1 MFNDINPELAYYK
14 SSLES
19 ERTRRKQLETLVDV
33 QQQRLTDAESELIQL
48 RANDHKK
55 TLCMKQLEQMIP
67 NVVDE
72 WKGKE
77 TDYKSKV
84 TTLTQQIKQLEQSQ
98 REKSHQ
104 DKQQLDEQ
112 LNEKNCTIERLNK
125 DLERLK
131 QEHEQGQ
138 TKIKQQEQRI
148 QQLTKDVEQ
157 VLNAYFSP
165 LSVHPRS
172 PLQAKQRHSSLESD
186 LRTEIKT
193 AENQTREMKAE
204 LEKKQQDIEQM
215 LRDQHK
221 TNNEHQIKARQL
233 DKELDEQRRETV
245 RQVLHLSILF
255 LSRSLERSEN
265 GTGIAR
271 SEVSRSDWISENPND
286 ARNGIESTSGSSSTR
301 HSFVS
306 RLG

>member
-104 DKQQLDEQ
+104 DKQHLDEQ
-112 LNEKNCTIERLNK
+112 LNEKNFTIERLNK
-125 DLERLK
+125 DQERLK

-157 VLNAYFSP
+157 V
-165 LSVHPRS
+165 
-172 PLQAKQRHSSLESD
+172 
-186 LRTEIKT
+186 RT
-193 AENQTREMKAE
+193 
-204 LEKKQQDIEQM
+204 
-215 LRDQHK
+215 
-221 TNNEHQIKARQL
+221 
-233 DKELDEQRRETV
+233 
-245 RQVLHLSILF
+245 
-255 LSRSLERSEN
+255 
-265 GTGIAR
+265 
-271 SEVSRSDWISENPND
+271 
-286 ARNGIESTSGSSSTR
+286 
-301 HSFVS
+301 
-306 RLG
+306 